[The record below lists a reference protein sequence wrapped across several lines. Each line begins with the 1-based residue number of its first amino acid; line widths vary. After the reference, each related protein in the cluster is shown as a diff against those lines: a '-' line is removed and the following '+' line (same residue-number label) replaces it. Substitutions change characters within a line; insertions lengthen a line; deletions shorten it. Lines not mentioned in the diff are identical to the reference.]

1 MHTTCRSLLLLLT
14 VVLLL
19 PACDYVSVP
28 QQVVDTNGS
37 GPQDT
42 AVRKVLLEDYT
53 GHFCPNCP
61 RAAEAIHTLET
72 TYEDKVIAISI
83 HAGDFAKPASQYG
96 LPNTQP
102 PPPSNSFPED
112 FRTPEGNEWNTQFNL
127 FAYPLGMV
135 NRTPDP
141 STTNLLS
148 QHAEWNTLVSQQ
160 LAKAPTAYLKLI
172 PTYNTTTRSL
182 DLTVKGTILRDTAG
196 TFMIKT
202 VLVEDSVYEWQLDED
217 ASPEW
222 MQYYHNHMLR
232 TSIDNPGSGGGDT
245 AITGT
250 SIMANST
257 FTRTYNNIQISPNFN
272 DEHLHIVTFV
282 YYYET
287 TPALNVQVLQA
298 EKVKLR

>member
-1 MHTTCRSLLLLLT
+1 MKSFKILALPAFLLFT
-14 VVLLL
+14 AT
-19 PACDYVSVP
+19 ACDYVQVP
-28 QQVVDTNGS
+28 QQTGNNNGGG

-61 RAAEAIHTLET
+61 RAAETIHTLET

-96 LPNTQP
+96 LPTNP
-102 PPPSNSFPED
+102 PVPPSNSFAED
-112 FRTPEGNEWNTQFNL
+112 FRTPEGDEWNTQFGL
-127 FAYPLGMV
+127 FAYPLGMI

-141 STTNLLS
+141 ATTNLLS
-148 QHAEWNTLVSQQ
+148 QHFEWAPIIAQQ
-160 LAKAPTAYLKLI
+160 LAKEPTAYLKLT
-172 PTYNTTTRSL
+172 PNYNATTRSL

-196 TFMIKT
+196 TFMVKT
-202 VLVEDSVYEWQLDED
+202 VLIEDSVYEYQIDNL
-217 ASPEW
+217 ATPEW

-250 SIMANST
+250 SITANST
-257 FTRTYNNIQISPNFN
+257 FSRNYENFQISPGFN
-272 DEHLHIVTFV
+272 DSHCYIITFIYDV
-282 YYYET
+282 
-287 TPALNVQVLQA
+287 ANNQVLQA